1 MRLMTNQ
8 DSLATDEDLNHMNDE
23 PVLKLRKAIFKDLSK
38 KVKAYGEGK
47 NKKLMGGL
55 EEDLEEVEVSGKKL
69 MRKPSISMASM
80 ESSF

>member
-69 MRKPSISMASM
+69 MRKPSISMTSM